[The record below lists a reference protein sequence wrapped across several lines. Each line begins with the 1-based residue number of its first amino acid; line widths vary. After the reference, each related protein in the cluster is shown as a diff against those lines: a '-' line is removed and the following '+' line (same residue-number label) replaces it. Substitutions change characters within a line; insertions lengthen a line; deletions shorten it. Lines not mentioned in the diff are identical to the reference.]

1 MITKE
6 QFLSACNN
14 HPPNAWIR
22 FAYKYFSKESTYE
35 DKWLVRLLTRTMLV
49 LFGSGM
55 VMSGIGL
62 EDKWIAIPTI
72 PFGIILFLVVIT
84 IIGAGVQNNIRIR
97 LIAIDLGIT
106 VKKYNEYAA
115 IWL

>member
-22 FAYKYFSKESTYE
+22 FAYKYLSKETTKE
-35 DKWLVRLLTRTMLV
+35 DAWLVRLLTRIMLT
-49 LFGSGM
+49 LFGVGI
-55 VMSGIGL
+55 VMAAIGL
-62 EDKWIAIPTI
+62 EDKWIVIPTI
-72 PFGIILFLVVIT
+72 PFGIILFLEVIT